1 MQKRGLIV
9 ELHTDEH
16 TDQSVGSERQ
26 GLESGREVETGG
38 EWAVVCPAEKREVQ
52 LTPPDRV
59 EQIIEMEDVEE
70 NKEGDEKNGAKE
82 IEETNGQCYLFEKL
96 SDVPAVRDQSEI
108 EAADRAL
115 ERLAGRPP
123 HQLSPS
129 DRVWELAARGGSTQS
144 GEAVPLDS
152 ESRERVRERLYK
164 HKLTDKTTLAF

>member
-26 GLESGREVETGG
+26 ELEGGREVETGG

-70 NKEGDEKNGAKE
+70 NKEGEEKNGAKE
-82 IEETNGQCYLFEKL
+82 IEETNGQRYLFEKL